1 MSPAGSP
8 TRYAKSA
15 MDDIARLPAGDRS
28 ALFGTASIKRQDM
41 RPALVEKDFWV
52 CWTLKRIFNL
62 ENPPAG
68 LVFKGGT
75 SLSKVYE
82 TIDRFSEDVDLS
94 FDRSALGFGG
104 DNDPA
109 KAPSRQQESKRL
121 ENLSEACREMI
132 RDRYLPQLRTAF
144 ASALGTDPSQE
155 TWRLELSQDDPD
167 EQTLLFHY
175 PAGIGERDDSVARY
189 QLPVVRLE
197 LGARGEQWP
206 AQQAAVTSY
215 AAQAVPAPFKNPSCE
230 VRALSPERTFWEK
243 ATILHVCY
251 HRSAGKPFLPRQS
264 RHYYDVM
271 KLYEKGV
278 GKKALADLDLLKSVA
293 EHKTVFFRAAAA
305 KYDEAVPGSLRL
317 VPPPSRK
324 KELED
329 DYAKMREMI
338 FGTPPS
344 LDDVLTVISEIE
356 RQVNA
361 G

>member
-1 MSPAGSP
+1 
-8 TRYAKSA
+8 

-28 ALFGTASIKRQDM
+28 ELFGTASAKRNDM
-41 RPALVEKDFWV
+41 RPALVEKYFWV
-52 CWTLKRIFNL
+52 CWTLKRIFTL

-94 FDRSALGFGG
+94 FDWSALGFGG

-121 ENLSEACREMI
+121 ESLSEACREMI
-132 RDRYLPQLRTAF
+132 RERYLPQLRTAF
-144 ASALGTDPSQE
+144 AAALGTAPSQE
-155 TWRLELSQDDPD
+155 TWRLALAQDDPD
-167 EQTLLFHY
+167 AQTLLFHY
-175 PAGIGERDDSVARY
+175 PAGVGERDESMARY

-206 AQQAAVTSY
+206 AQQATVTSY
-215 AAQAVPAPFKNPSCE
+215 AAQAIPEPFKNPSCK
-230 VRALSPERTFWEK
+230 VKALSPERTFWEK

-251 HRSAGKPFLPRQS
+251 HRPAGKPFLPRQS

-278 GKKALADLDLLKSVA
+278 GKKALGDLDLLKSVA

-317 VPPPSRK
+317 VPPGARGRLREDAGNDLRNSAVAGRCPGRDCRHRAPGERK
-324 KELED
+324 PL
-329 DYAKMREMI
+329 I
-338 FGTPPS
+338 FKF
-344 LDDVLTVISEIE
+344 
-356 RQVNA
+356 
-361 G
+361 